1 MHLILAFFGANFPL
15 LLRGIHLTTSC
26 VGLNFLSRHL
36 TLQVEPP
43 FDVWSQSIFIAVG
56 SILKYENAFPHRVSA
71 KIQFQGLSL
80 NWTVMVHDSWIT
92 RSGRTCTIEIVGNR
106 WSSIKWYGRELV
118 VIMLNW
124 VVKRSVDSFKEWKW
138 KVLQTIFRCRPST
151 MNDRQGHTHD
161 Q

>member
-1 MHLILAFFGANFPL
+1 MVKYSILIETHFWSKTQFGKKKTRIKPFWLAGIVHLILAFFGANFPL

-71 KIQFQGLSL
+71 KIQ
-80 NWTVMVHDSWIT
+80 I
-92 RSGRTCTIEIVGNR
+92 
-106 WSSIKWYGRELV
+106 REQV
-118 VIMLNW
+118 
-124 VVKRSVDSFKEWKW
+124 
-138 KVLQTIFRCRPST
+138 
-151 MNDRQGHTHD
+151 
-161 Q
+161 